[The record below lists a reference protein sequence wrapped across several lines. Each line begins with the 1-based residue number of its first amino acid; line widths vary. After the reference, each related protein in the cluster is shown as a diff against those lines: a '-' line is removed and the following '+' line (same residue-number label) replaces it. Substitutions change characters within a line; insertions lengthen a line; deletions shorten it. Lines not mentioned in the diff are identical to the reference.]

1 MITCCRNFA
10 MILWC
15 LQLKSLHQ
23 KYLVVVSIIVIVIA
37 IIFHYTCQQII
48 AKKGCLKNNS
58 FDWLRLSSTAY

>member
-1 MITCCRNFA
+1 

-23 KYLVVVSIIVIVIA
+23 KYLVVVSIIIIVIA

-48 AKKGCLKNNS
+48 AKKGCLKNIF
-58 FDWLRLSSTAY
+58 FDLFRLSSTAY

>member
-1 MITCCRNFA
+1 
-10 MILWC
+10 MILGC

-23 KYLVVVSIIVIVIA
+23 KYLVVVSIIVTVIA

-58 FDWLRLSSTAY
+58 YDLFRLSSTAY